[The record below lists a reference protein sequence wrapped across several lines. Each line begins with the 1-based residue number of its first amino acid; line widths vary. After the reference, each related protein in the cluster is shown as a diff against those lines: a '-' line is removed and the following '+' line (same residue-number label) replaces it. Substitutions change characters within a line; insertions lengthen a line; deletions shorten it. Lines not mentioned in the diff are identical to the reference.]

1 MIHPKVTEIETPSGS
16 VLDLFS
22 YEDKRYC
29 HQISFELCWA
39 NVFEWESGKIVTLS
53 AINNYFK

>member
-1 MIHPKVTEIETPSGS
+1 MFHQWILLELIFIMIHPKVTEIETLSGS

-39 NVFEWESGKIVTLS
+39 KEKVSS
-53 AINNYFK
+53 S

>member
-39 NVFEWESGKIVTLS
+39 KEKVSS
-53 AINNYFK
+53 S